1 MKRSSY
7 CGDVRECSIG
17 KEVTVC
23 GWAHSR
29 RDHGGVIF
37 IDLRDV
43 SGLLQ
48 IVFQP
53 EKQDMFKIA
62 QNLRSEYVI
71 SVKGMVRNRPEG
83 TLNPSMPTGNIELV
97 ATDLEV
103 LNTCHGLPFEI
114 SDYVETSE
122 ELRLKYRYLDLRR
135 PNFQKN
141 FIMRHKISNEVR
153 SFLNEEGFL
162 EIETP
167 FLTKSTPEGA
177 RDFLVPSRLHHG
189 SFFALP
195 QSPQIFK
202 QILMISGFD
211 KYYQLARCFRD
222 EDLRA
227 DRQLEFTQI
236 DIEMSFV
243 EEDDVMDIIE
253 RMLSRVCKSVL
264 GINIKIPFERMS
276 YKDSMLKYGS
286 DKPDT
291 RFDMEIVDFSYEL
304 KNSGFGVFSSVI
316 SKGGI
321 VRGLCIP
328 GGAGFSRLKIDELTK
343 FVSVYGAKGLAW
355 MKITDLSAESNIVK
369 FFKEEEIKTIISKL
383 NAKCGDLVVFL
394 ASEEEIVTQG
404 LGALRLK
411 MGRELGLIDKNKFNF
426 LWVVDFPLMEWDGQE
441 HRWQALHHPFTSPKD
456 ETCLTKENA
465 GTAKAKAYDVIL
477 NGIELGGGSIRIHK
491 SDIQKKIFDIL
502 NISDESAKQK
512 FGFLLDALTYGAP
525 PCGGVALGFDRMC
538 ALFAGEDSI
547 RQVMAF
553 PKTQKALDPLSNAP
567 TPVSQKQLA
576 ELGIKVVTQS
586 KIKSSLQ
593 GTDEY
598 F

>member
-7 CGDVRECSIG
+7 CGDVREDSIG
-17 KEVTVC
+17 KEITVC
-23 GWAHSR
+23 GWVHSR

-37 IDLRDV
+37 IDLRDRE
-43 SGLLQ
+43 GLLQ
-48 IVFQP
+48 IVFLP
-53 EKQDMFKIA
+53 ENKEIFKTSE
-62 QNLRSEYVI
+62 NLRSEYVI
-71 SVKGMVRNRPEG
+71 SVKGLVRNRPAG
-83 TLNPSMPTGNIELV
+83 TVNSNMLTGNIELV
-97 ATDLEV
+97 VSDLEV
-103 LNTCHGLPFEI
+103 LNTSPGLPFEI

-141 FIMRHKISNEVR
+141 FIMRHKVSSEVR

-177 RDFLVPSRLHHG
+177 RDFLVPSRLRHG

-243 EEDDVMDIIE
+243 EEEDVMDIVE
-253 RMLSRVCKSVL
+253 RMLSRVFKVAL
-264 GINIKIPFERMS
+264 NIDIKTPFERMP
-276 YKDSMLKYGS
+276 YEDAMLRFGS

-291 RFDMEIVDFSYEL
+291 RFEMEIRDFSQEL
-304 KNSGFGVFSSVI
+304 KSSEFSVFSSVI

-328 GGAGFSRLKIDELTK
+328 KGAGFSRSEIDDITK
-343 FVSVYGAKGLAW
+343 FVGEFGAKGLAW
-355 MKITDLSAESNIVK
+355 MRITDTGAESNIVK
-369 FFKEEEIKTIISKL
+369 YFKEEEVQAIISKL
-383 NAKCGDLVVFL
+383 NAKSGDLAVFL
-394 ASEEEIVTQG
+394 ADEEKIVAQG

-411 MGRELGLIDKNKFNF
+411 MGKDFGLIDKNKFNF
-426 LWVVDFPLMEWDGQE
+426 LWIVDFPLMEWDKEEQ
-441 HRWQALHHPFTSPKD
+441 RWQSLHHPFTSPKD
-456 ETCLTKENA
+456 SDSLTKENVR
-465 GTAKAKAYDVIL
+465 TTKARAYDVIL
-477 NGIELGGGSIRIHK
+477 NGIELGGGSIRIHR
-491 SDIQKKIFDIL
+491 SDVQKKIFDIL
-502 NISDESAKQK
+502 SISDESAKEK
-512 FGFLLDALTYGAP
+512 FGFLLDALTYGSP
-525 PCGGVALGFDRMC
+525 PHGGVALGFDRIC
-538 ALFAGEDSI
+538 ALIAREDSI
-547 RQVMAF
+547 REVIAF
-553 PKTQKALDPLSNAP
+553 PKTQKAVDPLSNAP
-567 TPVSQKQLA
+567 SPVSEEQMK
-576 ELGIKVVTQS
+576 ELGIKIVPKPVVNTT
-586 KIKSSLQ
+586 KV
-593 GTDEY
+593 
-598 F
+598 

>member
-7 CGDVRECSIG
+7 CGDVREHSIG
-17 KEVTVC
+17 KEVAVC
-23 GWAHSR
+23 GWVHSR

-37 IDLRDV
+37 IDLRDRA
-43 SGLLQ
+43 GLLQ

-53 EKQDMFKIA
+53 ENQGIFKIA
-62 QNLRSEYVI
+62 ENLRSEYVI
-71 SVKGMVRNRPEG
+71 SVKGVARNRPEG
-83 TLNPSMPTGNIELV
+83 TLNPNMLTGGIELV
-97 ATDLEV
+97 AAELEV
-103 LNTCHGLPFEI
+103 LNTCPMLPFEI
-114 SDYVETSE
+114 SDYVETFE

-177 RDFLVPSRLHHG
+177 RDFLVPSRFHHG

-202 QILMISGFD
+202 QILMVSGFD

-243 EEDDVMDIIE
+243 EEDDVIDLIE
-253 RMLSRVCKSVL
+253 RMLSRVCKSAL
-264 GINIKIPFERMS
+264 HLDIKTPFKRMS
-276 YKDSMLKYGS
+276 YEDAMLKYGS

-291 RFDMEIVDFSYEL
+291 RFEMEIVDFSHEL
-304 KNSGFGVFSSVI
+304 KNSEFGVFSSTI
-316 SKGGI
+316 AKGGVI
-321 VRGLCIP
+321 RGLCIP
-328 GGAGFSRLKIDELTK
+328 KGADFSRSEIDQLTK
-343 FVSVYGAKGLAW
+343 FVSEYGAKGLAW
-355 MKITDLSAESNIVK
+355 MKITDSSAQSNIVK

-383 NAKCGDLVVFL
+383 DAKSRDLVVFL
-394 ASEEEIVTQG
+394 ADEEKIVAQG

-426 LWVVDFPLMEWDGQE
+426 LWIVDFPLMEWDKEE

-456 ETCLTKENA
+456 NTSLTKKNV
-465 GTAKAKAYDVIL
+465 GTAKAKAYDVVL

-491 SDIQKKIFDIL
+491 SDVQKKIFDIL

-525 PCGGVALGFDRMC
+525 PHGGIALGFDRMC

-547 RQVMAF
+547 REVIAF
-553 PKTQKALDPLSNAP
+553 PKTQKAFDPLSNAP
-567 TPVSQKQLA
+567 APVNEKQLK
-576 ELGIKVVTQS
+576 ELGVRVIVK
-586 KIKSSLQ
+586 
-593 GTDEY
+593 
-598 F
+598 